1 MKIGTIAASDGTLRI
16 ETVRKRS
23 QMFRTPQKLTRN
35 SFCPDQCFIQREPA
49 FQQIQLHLVEKLL
62 SHEGVGSVQHF
73 RSIITQLL
81 KDRIVLPA
89 HKQDTLPVSERTDRK
104 AVPIASSREGYFYA
118 SNAAE
123 LYSTIRQLKEMRAGL
138 DAAIC
143 GLEQAMETFTEPSD
157 GGGRDR

>member
-1 MKIGTIAASDGTLRI
+1 MFYHWSKGRLLAKRIFPLRVLFIGLLWRERWRLRFRERLLPWILCVPRFCFGREHLICSRDLVRQKNLRKSDLRKK
-16 ETVRKRS
+16 VNRLR
-23 QMFRTPQKLTRN
+23 
-35 SFCPDQCFIQREPA
+35 
-49 FQQIQLHLVEKLL
+49 
-62 SHEGVGSVQHF
+62 
-73 RSIITQLL
+73 
-81 KDRIVLPA
+81 
-89 HKQDTLPVSERTDRK
+89 RK